1 MKLMRFLAGILGGLS
16 FIGAM
21 VFAYLSGIH
30 RSYDRDIGL
39 YVDGLNR
46 VLSEVPL
53 VARFFVPDSL
63 WAGLGLYIMDV
74 AIFFSAMAF
83 ALFLGSLAGSNTTK
97 PD

>member
-1 MKLMRFLAGILGGLS
+1 MKLMRLIAGILGGLS

-21 VFAYLSGIH
+21 VYAYLSGIY

-53 VARFFVPDSL
+53 VARLFVPDSL
-63 WAGLGLYIMDV
+63 WAGLGLYVMDV
-74 AIFFSAMAF
+74 VIFFSAMAI
-83 ALFLGSLAGSNTTK
+83 ALFLGSLAGSNTDK

>member
-1 MKLMRFLAGILGGLS
+1 VKLMRFLAGILGGLS